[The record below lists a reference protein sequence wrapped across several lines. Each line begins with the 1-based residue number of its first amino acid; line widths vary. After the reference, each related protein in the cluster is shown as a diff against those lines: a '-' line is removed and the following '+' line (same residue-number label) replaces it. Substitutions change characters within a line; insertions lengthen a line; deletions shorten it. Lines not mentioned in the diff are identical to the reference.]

1 MTYRGIKFR
10 NKIVSKGVPKDP
22 RIKELKYWCREF
34 HLHEIAPPYKGGSH
48 GNLSFRVQNN
58 KTPFII
64 TGSRIGLKKALS
76 NNCFV
81 KVSFVDLEKGIVYS
95 QGTREPSS
103 ETLLHFAIYRQRQDV
118 NAVFHGHSNQILSCV
133 NKLKIPETKKEASYG
148 TIELVQSV
156 LEILDG
162 NWFFVMKNHGFISL
176 GKTMKEAGKLSLQI
190 YQKCL

>member
-1 MTYRGIKFR
+1 MTYQGIKFR
-10 NKIVSKGVPKDP
+10 NIIVGKGVPKDP

-34 HLHEIAPPYKGGSH
+34 HLHELTPPYKGGSH

-81 KVSFVDLEKGIVYS
+81 KISFVDLEKGIVWT

-118 NAVFHGHSNQILSCV
+118 NAVFHGHSKQILFCK
-133 NKLKIPETKKEASYG
+133 NKLKIPETKKEAPYG
-148 TIELVQSV
+148 TIGLVQSV

-162 NWFFVMKNHGFISL
+162 NLFLLMKNHGFISL
-176 GKTMKEAGKLSLQI
+176 GKTMKEAGKLALET

>member
-34 HLHEIAPPYKGGSH
+34 HLHNLAPPYKGGSH
-48 GNLSFRVQNN
+48 GNLSFRVQNS
-58 KTPFII
+58 KASFII

-95 QGTREPSS
+95 HGTREPSS

-118 NAVFHGHSNQILSCV
+118 NAVFHGHSKQILSCV

-162 NWFFVMKNHGFISL
+162 NLFLVMKNHGFISL
-176 GKTMKEAGKLSLQI
+176 GKTMKEAGELALEI